1 MLLANLLKIYEKYE
15 EEKIGVA
22 RLKPTR
28 YENSKGNRI
37 GSSLFYILELYT
49 NGVKWIN
56 S

>member
-28 YENSKGNRI
+28 NDNSKGN
-37 GSSLFYILELYT
+37 
-49 NGVKWIN
+49 
-56 S
+56 